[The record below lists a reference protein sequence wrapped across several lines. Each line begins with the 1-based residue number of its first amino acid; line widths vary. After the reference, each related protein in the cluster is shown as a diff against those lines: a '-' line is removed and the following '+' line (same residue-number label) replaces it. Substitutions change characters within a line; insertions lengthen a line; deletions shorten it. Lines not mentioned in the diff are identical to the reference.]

1 MIKFLHI
8 NYFFL
13 LIPIVLFILLLYF
26 KWWRKIIFTWLEDIK
41 IIYKNNTKYYKL
53 YYVLIFSIFLLF
65 IIIFSKPVIENKL
78 EKVTK
83 KGIDIQIILDIS
95 YSMIAQDLEPNRLE
109 VAKEVIW
116 QFVDKIESDRVWFI
130 VYSWKV
136 FTSLPLSFDYEIIK
150 KTIKNIT
157 INTIN
162 QNYFEM
168 QWTATWDALILAWKL
183 LYNGDNREKVIILVT
198 DWEANKWINPLAA
211 LSYIKQEFWWKIRIY
226 TIWIWWDKKTTI
238 SITNPMWQI
247 EQMEIW
253 WVNEEV
259 LKIIANNTNWKFFL
273 ARDKES
279 LENIFDTISKLEKRE
294 IVSNNIY
301 VNKDKYNYFVYI
313 LIVLFL
319 SFIILKYIKRI

>member
-26 KWWRKIIFTWLEDIK
+26 KGGRKIIFTGLEDIK

-109 VAKEVIW
+109 VAKEVIG
-116 QFVDKIESDRVWFI
+116 QFVDKIESDRVGFI
-130 VYSWKV
+130 VYSGKV

-168 QWTATWDALILAWKL
+168 QGTATGDALILAGKL

-198 DWEANKWINPLAA
+198 DGEANKGINPLAA
-211 LSYIKQEFWWKIRIY
+211 LSYIKQEFGGKIRIY
-226 TIWIWWDKKTTI
+226 TIGIGGDKKTTI
-238 SITNPMWQI
+238 SITNPMGQI
-247 EQMEIW
+247 EQMEIGG
-253 WVNEEV
+253 VNEEV
-259 LKIIANNTNWKFFL
+259 LKIIANNTNGKFFL